1 MSSIYIVLNT
11 VYIYLNDWIFLKTD
25 FVVNTYLGCKAVS
38 ESLGNDS
45 LRTSQVEASILK
57 CRDETT
63 NNREKY
69 RKTSHFDFNNT
80 QTLLSNHSILGENSL
95 KITVQINP
103 FQWFWGTF
111 IGIKCRYKIEYH

>member
-1 MSSIYIVLNT
+1 MPSIYIVLNT

-95 KITVQINP
+95 
-103 FQWFWGTF
+103 
-111 IGIKCRYKIEYH
+111 